1 MPKDVETVNE
11 QFNKFLQT
19 NFSIAK
25 FDKTQSLTEQQNQI
39 KEAFAKL
46 CDMRGS
52 IKKYM
57 DDYASE
63 LKQIFISRQATQ
75 EQNSD
80 KQAETP
86 DTDSTEIIQETP
98 VPEEVAEEPQKVKK
112 SAKTLKKKSDRKQEV
127 EPEVINSN
135 EPEPELEVVEPPKVK
150 KSIKLVKNSKN
161 VKTEDEETK
170 EPKKPKKS
178 VKKVVKN

>member
-1 MPKDVETVNE
+1 MPKDTDTVNE
-11 QFNKFLQT
+11 QFNKFLQA

-57 DDYASE
+57 DDYATE
-63 LKQIFISRQATQ
+63 LKQIFISRQAIQ

-86 DTDSTEIIQETP
+86 DTDSTEIVQETP
-98 VPEEVAEEPQKVKK
+98 VPEEVADEPQKVKK
-112 SAKTLKKKSDRKQEV
+112 SAKTLKKKSVRKPEVEPEV

-135 EPEPELEVVEPPKVK
+135 EPEPEIIETPKIK

-161 VKTEDEETK
+161 IKTDDE
-170 EPKKPKKS
+170 EPKKSKKS